1 MRRALGRHGALLL
14 GLAIGMAT
22 LLSPASTAEPAPQAK
37 DATVFGAHIR
47 YYDVGSG
54 PVVVLLHGLGS
65 SALGDWGAV
74 LPQLAK
80 RHRVIALDQ
89 LGFGGSAKPM
99 VG

>member
-1 MRRALGRHGALLL
+1 M
-14 GLAIGMAT
+14 
-22 LLSPASTAEPAPQAK
+22 
-37 DATVFGAHIR
+37 
-47 YYDVGSG
+47 
-54 PVVVLLHGLGS
+54 VLLHGLGS